1 MDVICD
7 IDGTVADLTHR
18 RHWVATKPKNW
29 KAFFQN
35 IEQDKPIDSVINTIQ
50 ALHSNWC
57 QIIFC
62 SGRGDEHRD
71 VTRAWLIRH
80 IGEWIENQPLYM
92 RAQGDFRA
100 DDIVKEELLAKM
112 RVDGYNPTMAFDDR
126 ARVCNMWI
134 RNGIFVFD
142 VSQGKGDF

>member
-35 IEQDKPIDSVINTIQ
+35 IEQDKPIDPVINTIQ
-50 ALHSNWC
+50 ALHASWC

-62 SGRGDEHRD
+62 SGRGDEHRN
-71 VTRAWLIRH
+71 VTRTWLSRH
-80 IGEWIENQPLYM
+80 IGEWTEDQPLYM